1 MHNWAKAAAVA
12 ALVIGV
18 AAAIVFKERS
28 AGPPVEGMSVPLT
41 TEATRMGMESLAGAG
56 VERGAEN
63 TAPAAEPGTALPRLL
78 DLGSDKCI
86 PCKLMAPILDEL
98 KREYAGVFQ
107 VDVIDVK
114 KDRPAAR
121 RHGIRVI
128 PTQIFFD
135 RSGQELFRH
144 QGFLSKE
151 EVLETWKTLGVDL
164 SDVHPESARETDGG

>member
-1 MHNWAKAAAVA
+1 MHNWAKIAAVA

-41 TEATRMGMESLAGAG
+41 TES
-56 VERGAEN
+56 

-114 KDRPAAR
+114 KDRSAAQKHR
-121 RHGIRVI
+121 IRVI

-135 RSGQELFRH
+135 RSGQEIFRH

-151 EVLETWKTLGVDL
+151 EVLETWTTLGVDL
-164 SDVHPESARETDGG
+164 SDVCP